1 MKLVKINVTVSDEAK
16 NVLIRYQEALGYNN
30 LDSALDAM
38 LLEYRFG
45 DPVNGETPKMGSGT
59 EED

>member
-45 DPVNGETPKMGSGT
+45 DPVNECG
-59 EED
+59 D